1 MFRHRQN
8 YYQIYRVD
16 HKRNLEQMVDE
27 VEGLHAA
34 EKLVEDYLR
43 SMTAAEIND
52 EISYY
57 RGTISSHVPK
67 MLSHKRR
74 AAAGD

>member
-27 VEGLHAA
+27 IEGLHAA
-34 EKLVEDYLR
+34 ENLVEDYLR
-43 SMTAAEIND
+43 RMTAAEIDD

-57 RGTISSHVPK
+57 RSTVSSHTPK
-67 MLSHKRR
+67 MLFHKGR
-74 AAAGD
+74 AESGD